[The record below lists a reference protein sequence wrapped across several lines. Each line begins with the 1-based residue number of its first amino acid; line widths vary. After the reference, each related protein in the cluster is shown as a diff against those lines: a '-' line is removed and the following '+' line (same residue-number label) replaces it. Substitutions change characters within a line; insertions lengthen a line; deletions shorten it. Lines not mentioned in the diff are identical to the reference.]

1 MYRDRADSTKAFMER
16 WSGSDAKVAQ
26 ITRWPHHVTATNLM
40 RDIEDIFV
48 PIANATRAFDP
59 ATIKRLIA
67 QHELV
72 VAVSPGG
79 LVPLKGIEH
88 LWPPTDLLDTTV
100 LAFWCATDKEAA
112 ELQRVYCSFP
122 GDGRSVEQR
131 LKAMMILPIDY
142 DHIDD
147 NAAERL
153 RVFAASRPPKP
164 APMMMTFGRC
174 CGMPF
179 LVSQLVP

>member
-67 QHELV
+67 QHQLV
-72 VAVSPGG
+72 VAVPRPSQGDRTPVAADRFARHDGPGV
-79 LVPLKGIEH
+79 LVRH
-88 LWPPTDLLDTTV
+88 
-100 LAFWCATDKEAA
+100 
-112 ELQRVYCSFP
+112 
-122 GDGRSVEQR
+122 
-131 LKAMMILPIDY
+131 
-142 DHIDD
+142 
-147 NAAERL
+147 
-153 RVFAASRPPKP
+153 
-164 APMMMTFGRC
+164 
-174 CGMPF
+174 
-179 LVSQLVP
+179 